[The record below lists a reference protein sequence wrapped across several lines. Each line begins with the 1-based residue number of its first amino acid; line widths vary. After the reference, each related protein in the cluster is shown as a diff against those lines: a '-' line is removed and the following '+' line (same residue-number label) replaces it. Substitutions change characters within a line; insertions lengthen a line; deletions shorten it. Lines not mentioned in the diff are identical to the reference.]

1 MWKSLE
7 KKQEPVDRVPMKDTE
22 NHKIAGILETKGILA
37 IFIFM
42 MKLSLTGSCFFRGKA
57 LFVKVSFDAEG
68 KTMI

>member
-1 MWKSLE
+1 MWKSFE
-7 KKQEPVDRVPMKDTE
+7 KKWESVDKFLLKDTE

-57 LFVKVSFDAEG
+57 LFAKVSFDAEG

>member
-1 MWKSLE
+1 
-7 KKQEPVDRVPMKDTE
+7 MKDTE

-42 MKLSLTGSCFFRGKA
+42 MKLLLTGSCFFRGKA
-57 LFVKVSFDAEG
+57 LFAKVSFDAEG